1 MCLNISRTA
10 SYHKKIFLE
19 IHMTVTTHI
28 VTQKKKEREKTKQ
41 NKYIIKII
49 ATVISLIHVILV

>member
-1 MCLNISRTA
+1 
-10 SYHKKIFLE
+10 
-19 IHMTVTTHI
+19 MTVTTHI
-28 VTQKKKEREKTKQ
+28 VTQKKERKGKTKQ

>member
-1 MCLNISRTA
+1 M
-10 SYHKKIFLE
+10 
-19 IHMTVTTHI
+19 MVTTHI
-28 VTQKKKEREKTKQ
+28 VTQKKERGKKKQ